1 MEIFTM
7 SDWKFQKPRVENLRK
22 EREKFFWRKLFSKK
36 FLLYTLFSLTVSVLN
51 KSGKMN
57 T

>member
-1 MEIFTM
+1 M
-7 SDWKFQKPRVENLRK
+7 SDWKFQKLRVENLRK
-22 EREKFFWRKLFSKK
+22 ERERFFCTWRKLFSKK